1 MNLNPIINNFQ
12 RPIRKV
18 QICCILIF
26 SCAACSLNIPYENQ
40 YSDPDAITTVTAA
53 RELLASA
60 YDAIPKPEFS
70 LSVLSDDF
78 QPTFL
83 INLNADL
90 NNLYKWYPKPMED
103 LSNSLW
109 EKYYTDEVAERLET
123 IVNMAK
129 KLMQEIAVIDYPQ
142 VA

>member
-83 INLNADL
+83 INLKADL
-90 NNLYKWYPKPMED
+90 HNLYKWHPKPRSYRT
-103 LSNSLW
+103 LCGKNI
-109 EKYYTDEVAERLET
+109 T
-123 IVNMAK
+123 
-129 KLMQEIAVIDYPQ
+129 QP
-142 VA
+142 

>member
-70 LSVLSDDF
+70 LSVLCIVTRKKF
-78 QPTFL
+78 TM
-83 INLNADL
+83 NL
-90 NNLYKWYPKPMED
+90 
-103 LSNSLW
+103 S
-109 EKYYTDEVAERLET
+109 RR
-123 IVNMAK
+123 
-129 KLMQEIAVIDYPQ
+129 
-142 VA
+142 

>member
-12 RPIRKV
+12 HPIRKV

-90 NNLYKWYPKPMED
+90 NNLYKWHPKPMED

-109 EKYYTDEVAERLET
+109 ENIT
-123 IVNMAK
+123 
-129 KLMQEIAVIDYPQ
+129 QP
-142 VA
+142 

>member
-90 NNLYKWYPKPMED
+90 NNLYKWHPKPMED
-103 LSNSLW
+103 LSTLSVGKILLSHSHSQ
-109 EKYYTDEVAERLET
+109 YGTGAHPLCIPYFR
-123 IVNMAK
+123 
-129 KLMQEIAVIDYPQ
+129 Q
-142 VA
+142 

>member
-53 RELLASA
+53 REL
-60 YDAIPKPEFS
+60 
-70 LSVLSDDF
+70 
-78 QPTFL
+78 
-83 INLNADL
+83 
-90 NNLYKWYPKPMED
+90 
-103 LSNSLW
+103 
-109 EKYYTDEVAERLET
+109 
-123 IVNMAK
+123 
-129 KLMQEIAVIDYPQ
+129 
-142 VA
+142 

>member
-18 QICCILIF
+18 QICCILIL
-26 SCAACSLNIPYENQ
+26 SCTACSLNIPYENQ

-60 YDAIPKPEFS
+60 YDAIPRSAFKFIKKVGWKSS
-70 LSVLSDDF
+70 LNTDK
-78 QPTFL
+78 
-83 INLNADL
+83 LNSDL
-90 NNLYKWYPKPMED
+90 NNLYKWHPKPMED

-109 EKYYTDEVAERLET
+109 EKYYSAIGIAKPEFSLSVLAMPMAE
-123 IVNMAK
+123 
-129 KLMQEIAVIDYPQ
+129 
-142 VA
+142 

>member
-60 YDAIPKPEFS
+60 YDAIPQTGIQFIRIERRLPAYFFNKLECRPE
-70 LSVLSDDF
+70 
-78 QPTFL
+78 
-83 INLNADL
+83 
-90 NNLYKWYPKPMED
+90 
-103 LSNSLW
+103 
-109 EKYYTDEVAERLET
+109 
-123 IVNMAK
+123 
-129 KLMQEIAVIDYPQ
+129 
-142 VA
+142 